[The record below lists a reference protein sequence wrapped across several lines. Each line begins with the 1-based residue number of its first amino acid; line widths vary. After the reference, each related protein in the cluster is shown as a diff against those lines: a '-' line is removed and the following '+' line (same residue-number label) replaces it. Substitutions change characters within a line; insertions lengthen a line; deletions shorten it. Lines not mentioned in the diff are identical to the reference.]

1 MRVGVRAMVP
11 ALVVALLASIT
22 STTGA
27 QAPGGPPTYDQDL
40 FHPIA
45 AATPN
50 ATPWVTWTTPPLG
63 TVAPTEPPRA
73 TPTARG
79 PEHPTTRPMAQ
90 PRPTTRPAA
99 RGGIVGTATYYCNR
113 THPELHASRCMAR
126 FPDVGGDQ
134 MLAAAGPELRVA
146 LGGNAGSSCPCPW
159 RGRRVTVTAASG
171 AAVTVTL
178 ADWCACGGD
187 HVIDLY
193 GDPFAI
199 LNKAGT
205 VAPVRV
211 TWGK

>member
-1 MRVGVRAMVP
+1 MVP
-11 ALVVALLASIT
+11 ALVLVLIGSLTAPA
-22 STTGA
+22 GA
-27 QAPGGPPTYDQDL
+27 QAPSGPPTYDPSL
-40 FHPIA
+40 FRPVA
-45 AATPN
+45 VQYATP
-50 ATPWVTWTTPPLG
+50 APLPVPPLG
-63 TVAPTEPPRA
+63 TTAPTEPPRA
-73 TPTARG
+73 TATPRPPARPTTRPVAR
-79 PEHPTTRPMAQ
+79 PAPSRPTTRPM
-90 PRPTTRPAA
+90 TH
-99 RGGIVGTATYYCNR
+99 GGIVGTATYYCNA
-113 THPELHASRCMAR
+113 THPELQASRCMAR
-126 FPDVGGDQ
+126 WPDVGGDQ

-199 LNKAGT
+199 LNKAGK
-205 VAPVRV
+205 VAPVRI